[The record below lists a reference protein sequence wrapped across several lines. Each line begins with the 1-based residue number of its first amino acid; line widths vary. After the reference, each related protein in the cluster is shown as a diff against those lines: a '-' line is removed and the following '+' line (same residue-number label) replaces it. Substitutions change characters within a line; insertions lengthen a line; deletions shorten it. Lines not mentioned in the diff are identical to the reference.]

1 MSPVFFHLS
10 LLDPF
15 FPASL
20 ISLGPKTK
28 AVQTAAWTEINKKK
42 QKLFFIIY
50 PHVSWQEGRRTGVL
64 IDSRCAG
71 PHSQL
76 HVLFFQRDSFF
87 LSAETKAGN
96 IDAGYGSRHAAAA
109 CVCACV
115 RAAARR
121 VSDVLNRIWQ
131 MPYQAAL
138 PAAVIDRFHHAI
150 IKWRMT

>member
-10 LLDPF
+10 LLNPF

-50 PHVSWQEGRRTGVL
+50 PRVSWQEGRWTGVL

-76 HVLFFQRDSFF
+76 RVLFFQRDSFF

-109 CVCACV
+109 CVCVCACGCK
-115 RAAARR
+115 ACFWCAEQNLA
-121 VSDVLNRIWQ
+121 D
-131 MPYQAAL
+131 AL
-138 PAAVIDRFHHAI
+138 SSGPPGSRDRSLPSCHH
-150 IKWRMT
+150 